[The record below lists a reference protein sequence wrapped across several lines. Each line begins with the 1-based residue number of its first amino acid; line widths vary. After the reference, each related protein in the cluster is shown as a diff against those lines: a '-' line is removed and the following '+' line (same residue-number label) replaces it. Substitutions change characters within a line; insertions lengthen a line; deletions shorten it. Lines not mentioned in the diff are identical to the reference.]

1 MPKGSYVTLPNNL
14 TVFLKTY
21 YLFIIKKMG
30 FSPILRAASSENPGK
45 MPILE
50 VELVLREMFY
60 ENNLFSVTVAV
71 EMLKS
76 YNLQE
81 ANSLR
86 NYFGNILLNR
96 YAQSGDLEAAM
107 QAKAK
112 LGLSDRSTLI
122 PLAVRLKLCI
132 NTVGAGNGQH
142 F

>member
-1 MPKGSYVTLPNNL
+1 
-14 TVFLKTY
+14 
-21 YLFIIKKMG
+21 MG